1 MTIVDFILLAAFG
14 FICYYIGKARMLHD
28 IVNEAVAFGQEEAK
42 DAKNALLT
50 SGELFIEKINDCYYA
65 YVEQI
70 FVEQATTFD
79 ELFAKL
85 KQNKLIG
92 TFTVKEELDTLSTDE
107 QVSMARALKST
118 FDAIELK

>member
-1 MTIVDFILLAAFG
+1 MTIVDFILLAVFG
-14 FICYYIGKARMLHD
+14 FVCYYVGKARMLHD
-28 IVNEAVAFGQEEAK
+28 IVNEVVALSKEETK
-42 DAKNALLT
+42 DAKDVLLT

-65 YVEQI
+65 YVEQV
-70 FVEQATTFD
+70 FVEQASTFD

-85 KQNKLIG
+85 KQNKHIG
-92 TFTVKEELDTLSTDE
+92 TFTVKKELATLSTDE